1 MDQAV
6 ILSTA
11 RTPIGKAYRGSFN
24 DTDAPT
30 LASFSIK
37 ASIEKSDLDPSEIE
51 DVILGAAVQ
60 QGSQGYNIGRLSAIS
75 SGLPVHVPG
84 MSVDRQCASG
94 LMAIAIGAKQIA
106 CKEMDIV
113 VGGGVE
119 SISLVQNEFSNK
131 YKSQDK
137 LLMKNKPDIYMS
149 MIDTAE
155 VVANR
160 YNISRE
166 QQDEYALQS
175 QQRTYNAQTNGYF
188 NDEIIPVKT
197 TKALKNLESNQTFYE
212 EVEITKDECNRPSTD
227 IEGLRNLKPVMGEN
241 SFITA
246 GNASQLSD
254 GSSSS
259 VLMSMKLAE
268 KRNLN
273 PIGICHGVAVAG
285 CEPDEMGIGPVY
297 AIPKLLKQNNL
308 TMDDIGLWE
317 LNEAFAVQVVYCRD
331 KLGISMD
338 KLNVN
343 GGSISIGHPFGMTG
357 SRQVGHMV
365 RELNRQDKQFG
376 VVTMCVGGGMGASGL
391 FERYPS

>member
-11 RTPIGKAYRGSFN
+11 RTPIGKAYRGIFN

-37 ASIEKSDLDPSEIE
+37 ASIEKAKLDPSEIE

-60 QGSQGYNIGRLSAIS
+60 QGSQGYNIGRLSAVS
-75 SGLPVHVPG
+75 SGLPIHVPG

-106 CKEMDIV
+106 CNEMDV
-113 VGGGVE
+113 VVAGGVE

-131 YKSQDK
+131 YKSRDK

-155 VVANR
+155 VVAKR

-166 QQDEYALQS
+166 KQDEYALQS
-175 QQRTYNAQTNGYF
+175 QKRTAYAQNKGFF
-188 NDEIIPVKT
+188 NKEIIPVKT
-197 TKALKNLESNQTFYE
+197 LKLLKNEENNQTYFE
-212 EVEITKDECNRPSTD
+212 EVETTKDECNRPSTD

-273 PIGICHGVAVAG
+273 PIGICHGIAVAG

-317 LNEAFAVQVVYCRD
+317 LNEAFAVQVIHCRD
-331 KLGISMD
+331 KLGIPNEN
-338 KLNVN
+338 LNVN
-343 GGSISIGHPFGMTG
+343 GGSISIGHPYGMSG
-357 SRQVGHMV
+357 ARLVGHALLEGK
-365 RELNRQDKQFG
+365 RRKIKYA
-376 VVTMCVGGGMGASGL
+376 VVTMCIGGGQGAAGL
-391 FERYPS
+391 FEVL

>member
-11 RTPIGKAYRGSFN
+11 RTPIGKAYRGIFN

-37 ASIEKSDLDPSEIE
+37 ASIEKAKLDPSEIE

-60 QGSQGYNIGRLSAIS
+60 QGSQGYNIGRLSAVS

-106 CKEMDIV
+106 CNEMDV
-113 VGGGVE
+113 VVAGGVE

-131 YKSQDK
+131 YKSRDK

-155 VVANR
+155 VVAKR

-166 QQDEYALQS
+166 KQDEYALQS
-175 QQRTYNAQTNGYF
+175 QNRTAYAQNKGFF
-188 NDEIIPVKT
+188 NKEIIPVKT
-197 TKALKNLESNQTFYE
+197 LKLLKNEENNQTSYE
-212 EVEITKDECNRPSTD
+212 EVETTKDECNRPSTD
-227 IEGLRNLKPVMGEN
+227 IEGLRNLKPVIGEN

-273 PIGICHGVAVAG
+273 PIGICHGIAVAG

-317 LNEAFAVQVVYCRD
+317 LNEAFAVQVIYCRD
-331 KLGISMD
+331 KLGIPNEN
-338 KLNVN
+338 LNVN
-343 GGSISIGHPFGMTG
+343 GGSISIGHPYGMSG
-357 SRQVGHMV
+357 ARLVGHALLEGK
-365 RELNRQDKQFG
+365 RRKIKYA
-376 VVTMCVGGGMGASGL
+376 VVTMCIGGGQGAAGL
-391 FERYPS
+391 FEVL

>member
-30 LASFSIK
+30 LASYAINGSIAK
-37 ASIEKSDLDPSEIE
+37 AGIDPSEVE
-51 DVILGAAVQ
+51 DVIMGAAVQ
-60 QGSQGYNIGRLSAIS
+60 QGTQGYNIGRLSAAA
-75 SGLPVHVPG
+75 SGLPIHVPG

-106 CKEMDIV
+106 CNEMDIV
-113 VGGGVE
+113 IGGGVE

-131 YKSQDK
+131 YKSQDRF
-137 LLMKNKPDIYMS
+137 LISNKPNIYMS
-149 MIDTAE
+149 MIETAE
-155 VVANR
+155 VVSKR
-160 YNISRE
+160 YKVARD

-175 QQRTYNAQTNGYF
+175 QQRTAEAQNKGYF
-188 NDEIIPVKT
+188 DDEIIPVKT
-197 TKALKNLESNQTFYE
+197 IQAFKNLENDKVDYK
-212 EVEITKDECNRPSTD
+212 EVEISKDECNRPSTD
-227 IEGLRNLKPVMGEN
+227 IFGLQNLKPVMGED

-254 GSSSS
+254 GSSAS

-297 AIPKLLKQNNL
+297 AVPKLLKQNNL
-308 TMDDIGLWE
+308 KMEDIGLWE
-317 LNEAFAVQVVYCRD
+317 LNEAFAVQVIYCRD
-331 KLGISMD
+331 KLGIPNEN
-338 KLNVN
+338 LNVN
-343 GGSISIGHPFGMTG
+343 GGSISIGHPYGMSG
-357 SRQVGHMV
+357 ARLVGHALLEGKRRKIKYV
-365 RELNRQDKQFG
+365 
-376 VVTMCVGGGMGASGL
+376 VVTMCIGGGQGAAGL
-391 FERYPS
+391 FEVL

>member
-11 RTPIGKAYRGSFN
+11 RTPIGKAYRGIFN

-37 ASIEKSDLDPSEIE
+37 ASIEKAKLDPSEIE

-60 QGSQGYNIGRLSAIS
+60 QGSQGYNIGRLSAVS
-75 SGLPVHVPG
+75 SGLPIHVPG

-106 CKEMDIV
+106 CNEMDV
-113 VGGGVE
+113 VVAGGVE

-155 VVANR
+155 VVAKR

-166 QQDEYALQS
+166 KQDEYALQS
-175 QQRTYNAQTNGYF
+175 QKRTAYAQNKGFF
-188 NDEIIPVKT
+188 NKEIIPVKT
-197 TKALKNLESNQTFYE
+197 LKLLKNEENNQTSYE
-212 EVEITKDECNRPSTD
+212 EVETTKDECNRPSTD

-273 PIGICHGVAVAG
+273 PIGICHGIAVAG

-317 LNEAFAVQVVYCRD
+317 LNEAFAVQVIHCRD
-331 KLGISMD
+331 KLGIPNEN
-338 KLNVN
+338 LNVN
-343 GGSISIGHPFGMTG
+343 GGSISIGHPYGMSG
-357 SRQVGHMV
+357 ARLVGHALLEGK
-365 RELNRQDKQFG
+365 RRKIKYA
-376 VVTMCVGGGMGASGL
+376 VVTMCIGGGQGAAGL
-391 FERYPS
+391 FEVL

>member
-1 MDQAV
+1 MDQAA

-11 RTPIGKAYRGSFN
+11 RTPIGKAYRGTFN

-37 ASIEKSDLDPSEIE
+37 ASIDKAGLDPSEIE

-60 QGSQGYNIGRLSAIS
+60 QGSQGYNIGRLSAVS

-106 CKEMDIV
+106 CKEMDVV

-131 YKSQDK
+131 YRSQDK
-137 LLMKNKPDIYMS
+137 LLMKNKPDLYMS

-155 VVANR
+155 VVAKR
-160 YNISRE
+160 YNISRDK
-166 QQDEYALQS
+166 QDEYALQS
-175 QQRTYNAQTNGYF
+175 QKRTAYAQNKGFF

-197 TKALKNLESNQTFYE
+197 LKLLKNAENNQISYE

-254 GSSSS
+254 GSSAS

-308 TMDDIGLWE
+308 KMDDIGLWE
-317 LNEAFAVQVVYCRD
+317 LNEAFAVQVIYCRD
-331 KLGISMD
+331 KLGIPNEN
-338 KLNVN
+338 LNVN
-343 GGSISIGHPFGMTG
+343 GGSISIGHPYGMSG
-357 SRQVGHMV
+357 ARLVGHALMEGKRRKV
-365 RELNRQDKQFG
+365 KYA
-376 VVTMCVGGGMGASGL
+376 VVTMCIGGGQGAAGL
-391 FERYPS
+391 FEVL

>member
-11 RTPIGKAYRGSFN
+11 RTPIGKAYRGIFN
-24 DTDAPT
+24 DTDSPT

-37 ASIEKSDLDPSEIE
+37 ASIEKAKLDPSEIE

-60 QGSQGYNIGRLSAIS
+60 QGSQGYNIGRLSAVS

-106 CKEMDIV
+106 CNEMDV
-113 VGGGVE
+113 VVAGGVE

-131 YKSQDK
+131 YKSRDK

-155 VVANR
+155 VVAKR

-166 QQDEYALQS
+166 KQDEYALQS
-175 QQRTYNAQTNGYF
+175 QKRTAYAQNKGFF
-188 NDEIIPVKT
+188 NKEIIPVKT
-197 TKALKNLESNQTFYE
+197 LKLLKNKENNQTSYE
-212 EVEITKDECNRPSTD
+212 EVETTKDECNRPSTD

-273 PIGICHGVAVAG
+273 PIGICHGIAVAG

-297 AIPKLLKQNNL
+297 AIPKLLKKNNL

-317 LNEAFAVQVVYCRD
+317 LNEAFAVQVIHCRD
-331 KLGISMD
+331 KLGIPNEN
-338 KLNVN
+338 LNVN
-343 GGSISIGHPFGMTG
+343 GGSISIGHPYGMSG
-357 SRQVGHMV
+357 ARLVGHALLEGK
-365 RELNRQDKQFG
+365 RRKIKYA
-376 VVTMCVGGGMGASGL
+376 VVTMCIGGGQGAAGL
-391 FERYPS
+391 FEVL